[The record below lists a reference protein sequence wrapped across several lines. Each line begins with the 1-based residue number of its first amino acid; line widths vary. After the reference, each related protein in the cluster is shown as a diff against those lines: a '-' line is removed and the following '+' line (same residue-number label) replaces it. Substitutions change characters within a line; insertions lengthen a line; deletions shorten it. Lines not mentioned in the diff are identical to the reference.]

1 MRICYASHMANKRD
15 YKPLSPFAK
24 AFAIEYKGWASGHNI
39 TLKQIADRLGRTLP
53 YTSERANGKRA
64 LDTMDVDALA
74 GLTGIT
80 GRDLMIELA
89 KRTKETLRKKTDE
102 KTARAETRVE
112 NTLKKIQRNDVSL
125 AASTDPNKE
134 KEMEGGDGR

>member
-1 MRICYASHMANKRD
+1 MANKRD

-24 AFAIEYKGWASGHNI
+24 AFAIEYKGWARGHNI
-39 TLKQIADRLGRTLP
+39 TFMQIVARLGRTLP

-74 GLTGIT
+74 SLTEVT

-89 KRTKETLRKKTDE
+89 KRTKETLRKDTDE
-102 KTARAETRVE
+102 EISNAETCIG
-112 NTLKKIQRNDVSL
+112 NTLKKIHRNDMSL
-125 AASTDPNKE
+125 AASTDPNEE
-134 KEMEGGDGR
+134 KEMEGVDGR